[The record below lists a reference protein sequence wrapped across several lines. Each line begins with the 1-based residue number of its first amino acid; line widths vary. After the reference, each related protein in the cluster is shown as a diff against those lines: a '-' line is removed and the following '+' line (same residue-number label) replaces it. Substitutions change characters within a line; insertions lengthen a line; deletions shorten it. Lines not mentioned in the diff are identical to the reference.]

1 MMKQKDNLGC
11 LYARLQSERPML
23 ERTHMYSVDKQ
34 QVSIIQ
40 VGGEKEKM
48 VAVPINNNNNNE
60 PVLQRSPYMGV
71 RPFSMPL
78 SGNKPPSLDCMCV
91 LVHAVC
97 VASNTCAGACAT
109 TDWSTTQLTTNI
121 QPT

>member
-1 MMKQKDNLGC
+1 
-11 LYARLQSERPML
+11 ML

-34 QVSIIQ
+34 QVSIIE
-40 VGGEKEKM
+40 VGGEKEKT

-60 PVLQRSPYMGV
+60 PVLQRSPYVGA
-71 RPFSMPL
+71 RPLSVPL

-91 LVHAVC
+91 LLHAAC
-97 VASNTCAGACAT
+97 VASNSCAGACCTYAWSAT
-109 TDWSTTQLTTNI
+109 RLTFNI